1 MSKPIIRLSI
11 LAAAVF
17 VAIGVR
23 TAAEPPENAAAN
35 DDAKP
40 KTAEPEQKP
49 PLKLPTRKEV
59 MQAKLKSSQA
69 ILEGIALS
77 DFAKIQT
84 SAEELVAVGKATDFL
99 NAYKGN
105 EYLFHVELM
114 RRPAEAIAKKAKD
127 KNMDGVMVSFN
138 DLTLSCLKCHQGM
151 KVDKFE
157 IGLKRGGTPGN

>member
-1 MSKPIIRLSI
+1 MSKPIFRLSI
-11 LAAAVF
+11 FAVAGF
-17 VAIGVR
+17 VAIGMR
-23 TAAEPPENAAAN
+23 TAAEPPETVAAN
-35 DDAKP
+35 NGAKL
-40 KTAEPEQKP
+40 KNAEPEPKP

-69 ILEGIALS
+69 ILEGIALG

-114 RRPAEAIAKKAKD
+114 RRPAETIAKKAKD

-138 DLTLSCLKCHQGM
+138 DLTLSCLKCHQRM
-151 KVDKFE
+151 KADKFE
-157 IGLKRGGTPGN
+157 IGLRLGGTPGN